1 MPQLKSQQNLKS
13 YNSFGIDAHASFFLE
28 IENEVQA
35 REFLIDNISN
45 PLPLYILGGGSN
57 ILLTGDLHA
66 VVLKN
71 QILGKEIVEE
81 DENHVYL
88 RVGAGENWHE
98 FVCYCLEHNWGGVE
112 NLSLIPGTVG
122 AAPIQNIGAY
132 GVELKDVFVRLE
144 AMDMRTGIMKV
155 FDKEACAFGYR
166 DSIFKRAA
174 KDKYFICRVIL
185 RLSKQHVLHTKYG
198 ALAAELEKIGGP
210 ADIQKLSEAVVRIRQ
225 RKLPDPVLIGN
236 AGSFFKNP
244 LISQQKFEELR
255 SVYPDI
261 PHYPQENGVKLPA
274 AWLIQSCGWKGK
286 RFENYGVHE
295 QQALV
300 LVNYGG
306 AKGKDILELSRDI
319 QASVEDTFGIE
330 LHREVN
336 VW

>member
-1 MPQLKSQQNLKS
+1 MPQLKTQQNLTS
-13 YNSFGIDAHASFFLE
+13 YNSFGIDAQARYFLE
-28 IENEVQA
+28 LEHEVEA

-57 ILLTGDLHA
+57 ILLTDDLDG

-71 QILGKEIVEE
+71 QILGKEIIEE
-81 DENHVYL
+81 DASHVYL

-98 FVCYCLEHNWGGVE
+98 FVCYCLENNWGGIE

-144 AMDMRTGIMKV
+144 AMDMRTGILKV

-166 DSIFKRAA
+166 DSIFKGAA
-174 KDKYFICRVIL
+174 KGKYLICRVIL
-185 RLSKQHVLHTKYG
+185 KLSKQHVLNTSYG
-198 ALAAELEKIGGP
+198 ALEAELEKIGGT
-210 ADIQKLSEAVVRIRQ
+210 ANIQKLSEAVVRIRQ
-225 RKLPDPVLIGN
+225 SKLPDPALLGN

-244 LISQQKFEELR
+244 LVSVQKFEELKLR
-255 SVYPDI
+255 FPDI
-261 PHYPQENGVKLPA
+261 PHYPQIDGVKLPA

-306 AKGKDILELSRDI
+306 AKGRDLLSLSEQI
-319 QASVEDTFGIE
+319 QDSVQESFGIK
-330 LHREVN
+330 LLREVN
-336 VW
+336 IW